1 MDGLRHLDLRDFR
14 EALSALKIT
23 WADKSETTGTLYRQI
38 EQIFNAQT
46 ITLEMIGQSVYFNSN
61 VNLLREEALMLELVH
76 RDLYSN
82 KMLLN
87 VEEVF
92 NFHNFTKDGC

>member
-1 MDGLRHLDLRDFR
+1 
-14 EALSALKIT
+14 
-23 WADKSETTGTLYRQI
+23 
-38 EQIFNAQT
+38 
-46 ITLEMIGQSVYFNSN
+46 MIGQSVYFNSN
-61 VNLLREEALMLELVH
+61 VNLLREEALMLEVVH
-76 RDLYSN
+76 RELYSN